1 MITLGGSHF
10 CSNSSS
16 FQVRWNL
23 TIEVAARKKENGWTG
38 KGENLTGNTSRIIF
52 IYYERLTFFAL
63 DVLVFAYHF
72 YKFEILFQQGYNWW
86 FLEIDDQEERAKNF
100 FLKLHSQGEHW
111 NSITSVQQ
119 TSSINAST
127 NRIGK
132 RTSIYI
138 SFLPRSWL
146 LELCITLSIHMQFI
160 YSLVLQYW
168 SNKKTKIGLV
178 WTKKHKVSLAKKL
191 HDRDMI

>member
-86 FLEIDDQEERAKNF
+86 FLEIDDQEESKE
-100 FLKLHSQGEHW
+100 FLLK
-111 NSITSVQQ
+111 
-119 TSSINAST
+119 AS
-127 NRIGK
+127 
-132 RTSIYI
+132 
-138 SFLPRSWL
+138 
-146 LELCITLSIHMQFI
+146 
-160 YSLVLQYW
+160 
-168 SNKKTKIGLV
+168 
-178 WTKKHKVSLAKKL
+178 
-191 HDRDMI
+191 

>member
-111 NSITSVQQ
+111 NSIISVQQ
-119 TSSINAST
+119 TST
-127 NRIGK
+127 
-132 RTSIYI
+132 
-138 SFLPRSWL
+138 
-146 LELCITLSIHMQFI
+146 
-160 YSLVLQYW
+160 LQY
-168 SNKKTKIGLV
+168 KC
-178 WTKKHKVSLAKKL
+178 KHKSYRQKNVYLYILFAAFVTSRIVYYFKHTHAVYLFARAAVL
-191 HDRDMI
+191 VE

>member
-146 LELCITLSIHMQFI
+146 LGLCITLSIHMQFI